1 MYSASAEY
9 KKEMRQKYRDGLN
22 LLRVTIGVVNQE
34 AQASASVLE
43 SGNYAYYSDL
53 KRPLDNYRVEELYA
67 VCDQDYTPADGTVY
81 FLPRK
86 REDVVLNAGIVTA
99 QPLGVAEIRFPVAYD
114 IKGLNVDF
122 GKAYPVDFSIESD
135 SGTVNIQNNSDVVFI
150 TDEIFSDAT
159 FLRFVPKRMVNGQ
172 GRLRI
177 HQITMG
183 IGIYFD
189 NKK

>member
-53 KRPLDNYRVEELYA
+53 KRPLDNYKAEELYA

-86 REDVVLNAGIVTA
+86 REDVVLNAGIVTGSTA
-99 QPLGVAEIRFPVAYD
+99 R
-114 IKGLNVDF
+114 
-122 GKAYPVDFSIESD
+122 
-135 SGTVNIQNNSDVVFI
+135 SGRDKISGC
-150 TDEIFSDAT
+150 
-159 FLRFVPKRMVNGQ
+159 L
-172 GRLRI
+172 
-177 HQITMG
+177 
-183 IGIYFD
+183 
-189 NKK
+189 